1 MRKARHSFSYSEN
14 FKPEVTMRDNSSD
27 VYGVLEETN
36 LELRSQPEEM
46 GEEAQ

>member
-14 FKPEVTMRDNSSD
+14 FKPEVAMRENSSD

-36 LELRSQPEEM
+36 LELTSQPEEVEDKM
-46 GEEAQ
+46 E